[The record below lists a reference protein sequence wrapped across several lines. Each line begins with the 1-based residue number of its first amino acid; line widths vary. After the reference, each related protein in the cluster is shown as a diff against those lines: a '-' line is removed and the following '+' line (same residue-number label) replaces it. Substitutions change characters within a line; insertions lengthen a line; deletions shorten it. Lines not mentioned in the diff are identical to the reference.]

1 MQYNWYNLF
10 NLTEWLATGLVSRTL
25 SVNLDNDG
33 AKEILI
39 TQGNE
44 TALTFDDVFLILNF
58 NGNNPYARDGR
69 AVYLDDEQNVWI
81 GIQVES

>member
-10 NLTEWLATGLVSRTL
+10 NLTDWLATGLVSRTL
-25 SVNLDNDG
+25 SVNLDKDG

-44 TALTFDDVFLILNF
+44 TALTFDDVFLILQF
-58 NGNNPYARDGR
+58 NGSNPYARDGR
-69 AVYLDDEQNVWI
+69 AVYLDENQDVWI
-81 GIQVES
+81 GIEVEA